1 MTIMAE
7 TDAPAHTQASTHTTH
22 ATPDGDD
29 TTDTHTDGDTDPLT
43 ARLRDGTHNP
53 PFPGTAKKPCQ
64 HCATGV
70 VWHDNTTGQLM
81 CDDCYRAP
89 APARPHVTP
98 QSVTGYPREADCY
111 HRETYAHSNRVR
123 LIGGY
128 THAYDASNGSDY
140 ALDSDSNDTLLAVPN
155 ARTWHRSGRADD

>member
-7 TDAPAHTQASTHTTH
+7 TNAPAQTQAASPTTD

-29 TTDTHTDGDTDPLT
+29 TADTDTDPLT
-43 ARLRDGTHNP
+43 ARMRTSTHTP
-53 PFPGTAKKPCQ
+53 PFRGTAQKAC
-64 HCATGV
+64 HECESGV
-70 VWHDNTTGQLM
+70 VWHDDATGQLM
-81 CDDCYRAP
+81 CDHCYHAP

-98 QSVTGYPREADCY
+98 QSVTGYPREADRY
-111 HRETYAHSNRVR
+111 RRETYQHSDRVR

-128 THAYDASNGSDY
+128 RDAYHESNGSDY
-140 ALDSDSNDTLLAVPN
+140 ALNGNATDTLLTVPN